1 MILVS
6 VALVLFAL
14 IAVSVSRT
22 RRRLF
27 VLDANCEA
35 AAAAVDAELSHLH
48 ALLPPLVGLMRAF
61 APQERE
67 ATEAVARAHA
77 AVQRAAS
84 PQARLL
90 AETRLADGAHAL
102 IARAGRVAQL
112 RNMHDFSA
120 LLEEMAE
127 TERRLAA
134 ARRKLSGATE
144 AYNRALGHF
153 PENLFALRL
162 RLAPRAF
169 YDIGE
174 EMAAIKSPV
183 L

>member
-1 MILVS
+1 MILLS
-6 VALVLFAL
+6 VALVLFVIAAASLSRVRGRL
-14 IAVSVSRT
+14 IA
-22 RRRLF
+22 
-27 VLDANCEA
+27 LDARCEA
-35 AAAAVDAELSHLH
+35 AAAAVETELSRLH

-77 AVQRAAS
+77 AAQRATS

-90 AETRLADGAHAL
+90 AETRLADGVHAL
-102 IARAGRVAQL
+102 IARAESVPAIRNITDFNAL
-112 RNMHDFSA
+112 RA
-120 LLEEMAE
+120 EMAE
-127 TERRLAA
+127 AERRLAA
-134 ARRKLSGATE
+134 ARGKLAAATE
-144 AYNRALGHF
+144 TYNRALGHF
-153 PENLFALRL
+153 PGTLFALRL

-183 L
+183 V